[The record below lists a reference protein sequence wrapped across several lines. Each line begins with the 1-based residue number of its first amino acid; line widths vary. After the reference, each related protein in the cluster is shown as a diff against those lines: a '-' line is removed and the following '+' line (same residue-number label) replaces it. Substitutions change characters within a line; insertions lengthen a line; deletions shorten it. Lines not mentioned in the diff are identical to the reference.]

1 MEQRMEA
8 DRQRMVQRIKAEPQ
22 RVEDERQAEQ
32 QMFKWMQSLGE
43 RMGQPMPSTYS
54 LLHLLLLALP

>member
-43 RMGQPMPSTYS
+43 RMTYAINAIPCSTS
-54 LLHLLLLALP
+54 S